1 MIHTAYSVV
10 LVHSSSYAIR
20 AEKLLKKAGIEC
32 KMMPVPRY
40 LSSDCGVC
48 VRITSTEKDQ
58 VLSILEAARL
68 AVVSV
73 HELD

>member
-1 MIHTAYSVV
+1 MTQIAYSVI

-32 KMMPVPRY
+32 KMMPVPRD

-48 VRITSTEKDQ
+48 VRITSAEREQ
-58 VLSILEAARL
+58 ALCVLEAARL
-68 AVVSV
+68 TVVGV
-73 HELD
+73 HGFD